1 MTIPA
6 ALAVYFIIWWT
17 VLFCIL
23 PLDVRS
29 QVEAGEVTKGTEPGA
44 PVAPHLA
51 RKAIIT
57 TLVSLVVF
65 ALVYVLWVWSE
76 M

>member
-1 MTIPA
+1 MTLSA

-23 PLDVRS
+23 PLNVRS
-29 QVEAGEVTKGTEPGA
+29 QVEAGEVTEGTEPGA
-44 PVAPHLA
+44 PVAPQLA

-57 TLVSLVVF
+57 SIVSLVVF
-65 ALVYVLWVWSE
+65 GFVYALWVWAD